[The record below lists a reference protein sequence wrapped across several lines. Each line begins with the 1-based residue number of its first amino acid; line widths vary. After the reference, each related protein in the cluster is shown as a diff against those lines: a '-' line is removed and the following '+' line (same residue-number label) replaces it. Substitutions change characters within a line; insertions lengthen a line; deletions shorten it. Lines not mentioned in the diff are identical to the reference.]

1 METRRSPSFEM
12 PPINLQSMFNLS
24 EKVILVV
31 GGRGHLGRD
40 FCQNLHDQG
49 ARVISADLP
58 IELKTGKRDE
68 NRPEDDYIE
77 QVDVDVSERSSI
89 SSIVDQII
97 RKHERID
104 VLVFAATT
112 KPKDFYLPFLECSL
126 EGWQAVTRVEMDGLF
141 LVAQEVGKVM
151 EKNQAGSMIFISSI
165 YGVVGND
172 QRIYAGA
179 NLSEVHGTALE
190 EEKGSGKQVFSHAAY
205 AAVKGSVISMTRFL
219 SAYWGD
225 KNIRVNCISPGGV
238 QHEGENETFLEKYAQ
253 KVPLGRKAKA
263 HEISASVVFLAS
275 DEASYVTGQNI
286 IIDGGWTAW

>member
-1 METRRSPSFEM
+1 
-12 PPINLQSMFNLS
+12 MFDLS

-40 FCQNLHDQG
+40 FCRKLHDQG

-58 IELKTGKRDE
+58 IDSKTGKRDE
-68 NRPEDDYIE
+68 KRHEDDEIE
-77 QVDVDVSERSSI
+77 QVGVDVSERASI
-89 SSIVDQII
+89 SSVVDQII
-97 RKHERID
+97 RKHQKID

-126 EGWQAVTRVEMDGLF
+126 EGWKAVTRVEMDGLF
-141 LVAQEVGKVM
+141 LVAQEVGKIM
-151 EKNQAGSMIFISSI
+151 EKNQTGSMIFLSSI

-179 NLSEVHGTALE
+179 NLQEVHG
-190 EEKGSGKQVFSHAAY
+190 SGPVDGEAKQLYSHVAY
-205 AAVKGSVISMTRFL
+205 AAVKGSIISMTRFL
-219 SAYWGD
+219 AAYWGD

-275 DEASYVTGQNI
+275 DDASYVTGQNI
-286 IIDGGWTAW
+286 IVDGGWTAW

>member
-1 METRRSPSFEM
+1 
-12 PPINLQSMFNLS
+12 MFNLS

-40 FCQNLHDQG
+40 FCRKLRDQG
-49 ARVISADLP
+49 ARLISADLP
-58 IELKTGKRDE
+58 TDLKSGKREEPGSEGDG
-68 NRPEDDYIE
+68 IE
-77 QVDVDVSERSSI
+77 QVDVDVSQRSSVA
-89 SSIVDQII
+89 SVVDEII
-97 RKHERID
+97 RKHEKID

-151 EKNQAGSMIFISSI
+151 EKNQNGSMIFISSI

-179 NLSEVHGTALE
+179 NLSEVHGIGPDE
-190 EEKGSGKQVFSHAAY
+190 EEGSGKQPFSHAAY

-219 SAYWGD
+219 SAYWGE

-286 IIDGGWTAW
+286 IVDGGWTSW

>member
-1 METRRSPSFEM
+1 
-12 PPINLQSMFNLS
+12 MFDLS

-40 FCQNLHDQG
+40 FCRKLHDQG

-58 IELKTGKRDE
+58 IDTKTGKQDE
-68 NRPEDDYIE
+68 KRPEDDYIE
-77 QVDVDVSERSSI
+77 QFEVDVSERSSVA
-89 SSIVDQII
+89 SVVDEII
-97 RKHERID
+97 RKHQKID

-126 EGWQAVTRVEMDGLF
+126 EGWQAVIRVEMDGLF
-141 LVAQEVGKVM
+141 LVAQEVGKIM
-151 EKNQAGSMIFISSI
+151 EQNQFGSMIFLSSI

-179 NLSEVHGTALE
+179 NLQEVHGSDPVNGEA
-190 EEKGSGKQVFSHAAY
+190 KQLYSHAAY
-205 AAVKGSVISMTRFL
+205 AAVKGSIISMTRFL
-219 SAYWGD
+219 AAYWGD

-263 HEISASVVFLAS
+263 NEISASVVFLAS

-286 IIDGGWTAW
+286 IVDGGWTAW